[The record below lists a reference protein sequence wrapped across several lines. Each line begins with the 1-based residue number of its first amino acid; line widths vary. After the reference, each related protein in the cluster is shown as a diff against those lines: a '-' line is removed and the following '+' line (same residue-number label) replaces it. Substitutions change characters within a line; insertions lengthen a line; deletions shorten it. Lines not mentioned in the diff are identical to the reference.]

1 MRVRFLPPLPLINY
15 IYWDLSPLSDTQ
27 LKEQMVQVGSIP
39 IIPTMKK
46 LDNNIIQKITTLY
59 KEGKSMG
66 YIARELN
73 ISKSSVSNY
82 INIDNISRYK
92 KPIEISSSLL
102 ESMQEDYNS
111 GMSRKAIGKK
121 YKVAL
126 YRLEKLQKP
135 EATSKYNIL
144 KKRRVRIKEELVEY
158 KGGKCEICGYNKC
171 LSALEFHHLD
181 PSKKDFGIASNSS
194 YKNINI
200 LKKEIDK
207 CILVCSN
214 CHREIHSEIIKLK
227 DF

>member
-1 MRVRFLPPLPLINY
+1 
-15 IYWDLSPLSDTQ
+15 
-27 LKEQMVQVGSIP
+27 
-39 IIPTMKK
+39 MKK
-46 LDNNIIQKITTLY
+46 LDNNIIQKITALY

-92 KPIEISSSLL
+92 KPIELSSSLL

-111 GMSRKAIGKK
+111 GMSRKAISKK

-194 YKNINI
+194 YKNITV

-214 CHREIHSEIIKLK
+214 CHREIHSGITKLK